1 MILPVCKIQPPEIEE
16 SVSESNFKQMQI
28 QIQSG
33 VQGIQDYTVYLW
45 TLWTVTQETKREAT
59 YSRFSTLT

>member
-16 SVSESNFKQMQI
+16 SVSESNFKQMPI

-33 VQGIQDYTVYLW
+33 VQGIQNYTVY
-45 TLWTVTQETKREAT
+45 
-59 YSRFSTLT
+59 